1 MSSQSLLT
9 EFGSSYGIS
18 TNNVHESLEVVVCL
32 RCGRSLT
39 NEKSRLVR
47 LGPKCARKLA
57 YETRTRSFSVKT
69 LKYHKGV
76 LRSSTQVENIPIQDI
91 SFYYVSSSP
100 KKPYCK
106 IGAVILPITDICID
120 NSQNYRKIT
129 YSLPLFEGIIYEIS
143 VSLPQ
148 ARIFWLQVQNQQ
160 LKDISNVLTFGSKQ

>member
-18 TNNVHESLEVVVCL
+18 TNNVHKSLEVVVCL
-32 RCGRSLT
+32 RCGRPLK
-39 NEKSRLVR
+39 NEKSRLAR

-76 LRSSTQVENIPIQDI
+76 LRSLIQVESIPTQDI
-91 SFYYVSSSP
+91 SLYYGSSSP

-106 IGAVILPITDICID
+106 IGAVVLPITDIYID

-129 YSLPLFEGIIYEIS
+129 YSLPLFEGIIYEIL
-143 VSLPQ
+143 VPLPQ
-148 ARIFWLQVQNQQ
+148 TRIFWLQVQDQQ
-160 LKDISNVLTFGSKQ
+160 LKDISDTLMYRSKN